1 MSTLHTLWKTQQEL
15 NTSYSVIA
23 HNGELL
29 CSTERMD
36 LPVFKAELQEDDDAA
51 KKKGVYCIEEE
62 AAGFISASDI
72 KDRILD
78 CEAKI
83 RLYFDME
90 AEEDVWAKFFELA
103 PFDQVDLLENE
114 DEEDAG
120 QHISDQNGK

>member
-23 HNGELL
+23 HNGELP

-36 LPVFKAELQEDDDAA
+36 LPVYKAELQEDDDAA
-51 KKKGVYCIEEE
+51 KKKGIYYMEEE

-83 RLYFDME
+83 RLTFDME
-90 AEEDVWAKFFELA
+90 IEEDVWAKFFELA
-103 PFDQVDLLENE
+103 HFDQVDLLENE
-114 DEEDAG
+114 GEEDAG